1 MLPLAC
7 LHFVDLHGRWLLQ
20 ANLRQNFVFH
30 LLNLW
35 DFGLLNAAQLQGCLK
50 KLDEVATE
58 GGLDEVAT
66 EGGLRRWQGR

>member
-1 MLPLAC
+1 MIY
-7 LHFVDLHGRWLLQ
+7 HGSGQTTRG
-20 ANLRQNFVFH
+20 
-30 LLNLW
+30 W